1 MRVLSLVN
9 QKGGC
14 GKTTAAIHLGAAL
27 ARKGARVLVVDLDPQ
42 GHATLGLGCEAEG
55 GSNLADV
62 LSHGACA
69 RDALREAPAGLA
81 LLPASARLA
90 EFEEAAAVSLGA
102 EGRLRRALASLALDF
117 EYALLDCPPRAD
129 GVLTANAL
137 AASSVA
143 LLVVETGAFALQGA
157 LRALALLG
165 ETARAQEARFD
176 VRVMATLFDRRTR
189 FEREVLVALQARFG
203 ALMFDTAVRKDVRL
217 REAVACGIPVQD
229 LEPRSRGAR
238 DFAALADEVAALRLS
253 DGRELEAEPERAT
266 SSARTP
272 ESAHIAFDPYPALR
286 PGRIEPLRTVF

>member
-42 GHATLGLGCEAEG
+42 GHATLGLGCESESG
-55 GSNLADV
+55 PNLADV
-62 LSHGACA
+62 LSSGVCA
-69 RDALREAPAGLA
+69 RLALREAPAGLV
-81 LLPASARLA
+81 LMPASAHLA
-90 EFEEAAAVSLGA
+90 EFEEAAAVSLGV

-203 ALMFDTAVRKDVRL
+203 ALMFDTAVRRDVRL
-217 REAVACGIPVQD
+217 REAVACGLPVQE
-229 LEPRSRGAR
+229 LSPRSRGAR

-266 SSARTP
+266 ASARTT
-272 ESAHIAFDPYPALR
+272 ESAPLARDPYPALR